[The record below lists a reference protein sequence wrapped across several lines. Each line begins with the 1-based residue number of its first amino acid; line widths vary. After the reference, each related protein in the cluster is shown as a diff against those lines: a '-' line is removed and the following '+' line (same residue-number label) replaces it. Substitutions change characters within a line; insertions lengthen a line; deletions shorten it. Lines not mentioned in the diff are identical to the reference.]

1 MIKNKDNQS
10 NTNKNKEEENEIR
23 KSTTLQI
30 RKKLNN
36 NQDNARPINEKKYL
50 NKPNNSLA
58 FMNKSKNE
66 NKESSSTIKNRLLY
80 EKMKKKLILNNN
92 TNIYNNQHNIKFSVS
107 NYNDKGPDNLNK
119 SFNSNLTNNF
129 FKNNLN
135 LNSSGITNKK
145 SDKKLSK
152 YAAKINNYYN
162 NYNNYTLINSD
173 LKNIANRYAKNFDII
188 KKKRGSIP
196 DNSKIIAFSINKYIN
211 DSSKI
216 QASSRT
222 KKSQI
227 KGSFYRSS
235 KNNYSIAERKRT
247 FTVNANISK
256 EKEKT
261 LSFKTIMNSYSEM
274 KDKKDKIITIF
285 KKNKN
290 ISSREG
296 AYYLLSTSPIL
307 RLCERLIFSRA
318 SSNVKKVIT
327 TSTIL
332 ENHLVFLNAKANELK
347 SEIDLCEKR
356 LKMPFIA
363 SKIADITLNFI
374 TSLDEQEFKDFDIY
388 ETNEEDI
395 NLYYNFVRLLYLLFN
410 MNYDSDSD
418 GKKLKNNLYETL
430 KDKGFNYI
438 RDYLYH
444 IYIARKEENNIVE
457 KIDIINNEIIKKVPN
472 ILDYHETLKIC
483 RFLGF
488 TNYLIKEI
496 INYANNIKDVFI
508 LKIKAQNF
516 LDIVLD
522 KIDKMQNR
530 NKKKN
535 QKQGK

>member
-10 NTNKNKEEENEIR
+10 STNKNKEEESEIR

-30 RKKLNN
+30 RKKINN
-36 NQDNARPINEKKYL
+36 NQDNAKPINEKKYL
-50 NKPNNSLA
+50 NKSNNSLA
-58 FMNKSKNE
+58 FMNKNKNE
-66 NKESSSTIKNRLLY
+66 NKESSLTIKNGLLY
-80 EKMKKKLILNNN
+80 EKMKKKMILNNN
-92 TNIYNNQHNIKFSVS
+92 TNIYNNQRTIKFSVNS
-107 NYNDKGPDNLNK
+107 YIDKGPDNLNK
-119 SFNSNLTNNF
+119 TFNSNLTNNI

-135 LNSSGITNKK
+135 LNSSGITSKK

-173 LKNIANRYAKNFDII
+173 IKNIANKYAKNFDII

-196 DNSKIIAFSINKYIN
+196 DNSKLFAFNFNKYIN
-211 DSSKI
+211 DSSKM
-216 QASSRT
+216 QASSRS

-235 KNNYSIAERKRT
+235 KNNLSITERKRT
-247 FTVNANISK
+247 FTVNANIAK

-261 LSFKTIMNSYSEM
+261 LSYISIMNSFSEM
-274 KDKKDKIITIF
+274 KDKKDKIISIF

-290 ISSREG
+290 ISPREG

-318 SSNVKKVIT
+318 SPNVVKVIT

-332 ENHLVFLNAKANELK
+332 KNHEVFLNAKANELK
-347 SEIDLCEKR
+347 SEIELCEKR
-356 LKMPFIA
+356 LKMPFVA

-395 NLYYNFVRLLYLLFN
+395 KLYYNYVRLLYLLFN
-410 MNYDSDSD
+410 MNYDDDYD
-418 GKKLKNNLYETL
+418 GKKLKNNLFETL
-430 KDKGFNYI
+430 KDKGFKYI

-444 IYIARKEENNIVE
+444 IYIAKKEENNIVE
-457 KIDIINNEIIKKVPN
+457 KIDIINNEIIKKMPN

-522 KIDKMQNR
+522 KIDKIENN
-530 NKKKN
+530 NKKKK
-535 QKQGK
+535 QRQGK

>member
-1 MIKNKDNQS
+1 M
-10 NTNKNKEEENEIR
+10 
-23 KSTTLQI
+23 
-30 RKKLNN
+30 NN
-36 NQDNARPINEKKYL
+36 NN
-50 NKPNNSLA
+50 
-58 FMNKSKNE
+58 
-66 NKESSSTIKNRLLY
+66 
-80 EKMKKKLILNNN
+80 
-92 TNIYNNQHNIKFSVS
+92 NIYNNHHNIKFSVS

-162 NYNNYTLINSD
+162 NYNTYTLINSD

-347 SEIDLCEKR
+347 SEIELCEKR

-418 GKKLKNNLYETL
+418 GK
-430 KDKGFNYI
+430 
-438 RDYLYH
+438 
-444 IYIARKEENNIVE
+444 
-457 KIDIINNEIIKKVPN
+457 
-472 ILDYHETLKIC
+472 
-483 RFLGF
+483 
-488 TNYLIKEI
+488 
-496 INYANNIKDVFI
+496 
-508 LKIKAQNF
+508 
-516 LDIVLD
+516 
-522 KIDKMQNR
+522 
-530 NKKKN
+530 
-535 QKQGK
+535 

>member
-1 MIKNKDNQS
+1 M
-10 NTNKNKEEENEIR
+10 NKN
-23 KSTTLQI
+23 
-30 RKKLNN
+30 
-36 NQDNARPINEKKYL
+36 
-50 NKPNNSLA
+50 
-58 FMNKSKNE
+58 KNE
-66 NKESSSTIKNRLLY
+66 NKESSLTIKNGLLY
-80 EKMKKKLILNNN
+80 EKMKKKMILNNN
-92 TNIYNNQHNIKFSVS
+92 TNIYNNQRTIKFSVNS
-107 NYNDKGPDNLNK
+107 YIDKGPDNLNK
-119 SFNSNLTNNF
+119 TFNSNLTNNI

-135 LNSSGITNKK
+135 LNSSGITSKK

-173 LKNIANRYAKNFDII
+173 IKNIANKYAKNFDII

-196 DNSKIIAFSINKYIN
+196 DNSKLFAFNFNKYIN
-211 DSSKI
+211 DSSKM
-216 QASSRT
+216 QASSRS

-227 KGSFYRSS
+227 KGSFFRSS
-235 KNNYSIAERKRT
+235 KNNLSITERKRT
-247 FTVNANISK
+247 FTVNANIAK

-261 LSFKTIMNSYSEM
+261 LSYISIMNSFSEM
-274 KDKKDKIITIF
+274 KDKKDKIISIF

-318 SSNVKKVIT
+318 SPNVIKVIT

-332 ENHLVFLNAKANELK
+332 KNHEVFLNAKANELK
-347 SEIDLCEKR
+347 SEIELCEKR
-356 LKMPFIA
+356 LKMPFVA

-395 NLYYNFVRLLYLLFN
+395 KLYYNYVRLLYLLFN
-410 MNYDSDSD
+410 MNYDDDYD
-418 GKKLKNNLYETL
+418 GKKLKNNLFETL
-430 KDKGFNYI
+430 KDKGFKYI

-444 IYIARKEENNIVE
+444 IYIAKKEENNIVE
-457 KIDIINNEIIKKVPN
+457 KIDIINNEIIKKMPK

-522 KIDKMQNR
+522 KIDKIENN
-530 NKKKN
+530 NKKKK
-535 QKQGK
+535 QRQGK

>member
-10 NTNKNKEEENEIR
+10 STNKNKEEESEIR

-30 RKKLNN
+30 RKKINN
-36 NQDNARPINEKKYL
+36 YQENAKPINEKKYL
-50 NKPNNSLA
+50 NKSNNSLA
-58 FMNKSKNE
+58 FMNKNKNE
-66 NKESSSTIKNRLLY
+66 NKESSSTIKNGLLY
-80 EKMKKKLILNNN
+80 EKMKKKMILNNN
-92 TNIYNNQHNIKFSVS
+92 TNIYNNQRTIKFSVNS
-107 NYNDKGPDNLNK
+107 YIDKGPDNLNK
-119 SFNSNLTNNF
+119 TFNSNLTNNI

-135 LNSSGITNKK
+135 LNSSGITSKK

-173 LKNIANRYAKNFDII
+173 LKNIANKYAKNFDIV

-196 DNSKIIAFSINKYIN
+196 DNSKLFAFNFNKYIN
-211 DSSKI
+211 DSSKM
-216 QASSRT
+216 QASSRS

-235 KNNYSIAERKRT
+235 KNNLSITERKRT
-247 FTVNANISK
+247 FTVNANIAK

-261 LSFKTIMNSYSEM
+261 LSYISIMNSYSEM
-274 KDKKDKIITIF
+274 KDKKDKIISIF

-290 ISSREG
+290 VSSREA

-318 SSNVKKVIT
+318 SPNVIKVIT

-332 ENHLVFLNAKANELK
+332 KNHEVFLNAKANELK
-347 SEIDLCEKR
+347 SEIELCEKR
-356 LKMPFIA
+356 LKMPFVA

-395 NLYYNFVRLLYLLFN
+395 KLYYNYVRLLYLLFN
-410 MNYDSDSD
+410 MNYDNDYD
-418 GKKLKNNLYETL
+418 GKKLKNNLFEAL
-430 KDKGFNYI
+430 KDKGFKYI

-444 IYIARKEENNIVE
+444 IYIAKKEENNIVE
-457 KIDIINNEIIKKVPN
+457 KIDIINNEIIKKMPN

-522 KIDKMQNR
+522 KIDKIENN
-530 NKKKN
+530 NKKKK
-535 QKQGK
+535 QRQGK

>member
-1 MIKNKDNQS
+1 
-10 NTNKNKEEENEIR
+10 
-23 KSTTLQI
+23 
-30 RKKLNN
+30 
-36 NQDNARPINEKKYL
+36 
-50 NKPNNSLA
+50 
-58 FMNKSKNE
+58 MNRSKNE
-66 NKESSSTIKNRLLY
+66 NKESSSTIKNSLLY

-92 TNIYNNQHNIKFSVS
+92 SNIYNNHHNIKFSVS

-347 SEIDLCEKR
+347 SEIELCEKR

>member
-1 MIKNKDNQS
+1 MIKNKEIQNS
-10 NTNKNKEEENEIR
+10 SNKNKEEENEIR

-58 FMNKSKNE
+58 FMNRSKNE
-66 NKESSSTIKNRLLY
+66 NKESNSTNKNRLLY
-80 EKMKKKLILNNN
+80 EKMKKKMILNNN
-92 TNIYNNQHNIKFSVS
+92 TNIYNNHHNIKFSVN

-119 SFNSNLTNNF
+119 TFNSNLTNNL

-135 LNSSGITNKK
+135 LNTSGINGKK

-173 LKNIANRYAKNFDII
+173 IKNIANKYAKNFDII

-196 DNSKIIAFSINKYIN
+196 DNSKMFAFNFNKYLN
-211 DSSKI
+211 GSSKY
-216 QASSRT
+216 QASSKS
-222 KKSQI
+222 KKNQI
-227 KGSFYRSS
+227 KGSFYSSS
-235 KNNYSIAERKRT
+235 KNNYSITERKRT

-256 EKEKT
+256 EKEST
-261 LSFKTIMNSYSEM
+261 LSFDTIMNSYTEM

-285 KKNKN
+285 KNNKN

-318 SSNVKKVIT
+318 SPNVKKVIT

-332 ENHLVFLNAKANELK
+332 KNHTIFLNAKANELK
-347 SEIDLCEKR
+347 HEIELCEKR
-356 LKMPFIA
+356 LKTPFVA

-395 NLYYNFVRLLYLLFN
+395 NLYYNYVRLLYLLFN
-410 MNYDSDSD
+410 MSYDSGSE
-418 GKKLKNNLYETL
+418 GKQLKNNLLEKL
-430 KDKGFNYI
+430 KDKGFKYI

-444 IYIARKEENNIVE
+444 IYIAKKEENNVVE
-457 KIDIINNEIIKKVPN
+457 KIDFINNEIIKKTPN
-472 ILDYHETLKIC
+472 ILDFHETLKIC
-483 RFLGF
+483 RFLAF
-488 TNYLIKEI
+488 TIYLIKEI
-496 INYANNIKDVFI
+496 INYANNIKDVFE

-516 LDIVLD
+516 LDIVIE
-522 KIDKMQNR
+522 KIDKMNNN
-530 NKKKN
+530 NKKK
-535 QKQGK
+535 KQRIGK

>member
-10 NTNKNKEEENEIR
+10 SSNKNKEEESEIR

-30 RKKLNN
+30 RKKISN
-36 NQDNARPINEKKYL
+36 NQDNARPINEKRYL

-58 FMNKSKNE
+58 IMNRSKNE
-66 NKESSSTIKNRLLY
+66 NKESNSSIKNRLLY
-80 EKMKKKLILNNN
+80 EKMRKKLILNNN
-92 TNIYNNQHNIKFSVS
+92 TNIYSNHYNNTKFSVN

-135 LNSSGITNKK
+135 LNSSGIANKK
-145 SDKKLSK
+145 SEKKVSK

-173 LKNIANRYAKNFDII
+173 IKNIPNRYAKIDII

-196 DNSKIIAFSINKYIN
+196 DNSKLFAFNLNKYIN
-211 DSSKI
+211 GSAKY
-216 QASSRT
+216 QASSRS
-222 KKSQI
+222 KKDQM

-235 KNNYSIAERKRT
+235 KNNYSITERKRT
-247 FTVNANISK
+247 FTVNTNISK
-256 EKEKT
+256 EREKT
-261 LSFKTIMNSYSEM
+261 ISFNTLMNSYSEM

-285 KKNKN
+285 KKNKK
-290 ISSREG
+290 ISPREG
-296 AYYLLSTSPIL
+296 AYYLLSISPIL

-318 SSNVKKVIT
+318 SPNVKKVIT

-332 ENHLVFLNAKANELK
+332 KNHTIFLNAKANELK
-347 SEIDLCEKR
+347 KEIELCEKR
-356 LKMPFIA
+356 LRSPFVA

-395 NLYYNFVRLLYLLFN
+395 KLYYNYVRLLYLLFN
-410 MNYDSDSD
+410 MSYDDD
-418 GKKLKNNLYETL
+418 TEGKKLKINLFEKL
-430 KDKGFNYI
+430 KDKGFKYI

-444 IYIARKEENNIVE
+444 IYIARKEENNVVE
-457 KIDIINNEIIKKVPN
+457 TIDIINNEIIKKTPN

-483 RFLGF
+483 RFLAF

-496 INYANNIKDVFI
+496 INYANNIKDVFV

-516 LDIVLD
+516 LDIVLE
-522 KIDKMQNR
+522 KIDKMQNI
-530 NKKKN
+530 NQKKK
-535 QKQGK
+535 QRLGK